1 MKKNTWNVL
10 FVLLGLLA
18 VAAGLWLLRAGAG
31 FGAARALPY
40 VCIGV
45 GCGLFGQGA
54 GELLAAR
61 AVRDDPALQRRLEV
75 ERADERNRAISDR
88 AKGRAFDRMTF
99 VYSALMLTF
108 ALMKVELAAVLLLVA
123 AYLFVEFSA
132 VYDRCKL
139 EKEM

>member
-1 MKKNTWNVL
+1 MKKNTRNVL
-10 FVLLGLLA
+10 FILLGLLA

-45 GCGLFGQGA
+45 GCGLFGHGA

-61 AVRDDPALQRRLEV
+61 AVKGDPALQKRLEV
-75 ERADERNRAISDR
+75 ERADERNRAIADR
-88 AKGRAFDRMTF
+88 AKGKAFDQMTF
-99 VYSALMLTF
+99 VYGALMLTF
-108 ALMKVELAAVLLLVA
+108 ALMQVELAAVLLLVA

-132 VYDRCKL
+132 VYYRCKL
-139 EKEM
+139 EKQM